1 MKHNEANVMNDK
13 IFEILWKKKIP
24 SIPSLALFWR
34 FSIIV
39 FVAVFKNTWKKTTFI
54 KDKEILIKRKCHQA
68 AMMWFSFLVCHVEGI
83 WAFDWNITEWSFSF
97 WRKGPCCVI
106 FGRVSFYREIW
117 NVRKKMFSWSFKN
130 LFDLKRQIDFPR
142 FVNFPVSNFYRA
154 LSHATFDVILYV
166 FIRSFKTRQLV
177 LTCALVDDVHARLLR
192 LSDLKTIIVIHSR
205 SHYEMRRGSWRNLDL
220 EKYSF
225 ILLGVHCRRKNNLIE
240 LNWSQRLNA
249 AAFDKTERVSN

>member
-1 MKHNEANVMNDK
+1 MKLQP
-13 IFEILWKKKIP
+13 IFIWILSAK
-24 SIPSLALFWR
+24 S
-34 FSIIV
+34 
-39 FVAVFKNTWKKTTFI
+39 TFARYPI
-54 KDKEILIKRKCHQA
+54 
-68 AMMWFSFLVCHVEGI
+68 S
-83 WAFDWNITEWSFSF
+83 
-97 WRKGPCCVI
+97 
-106 FGRVSFYREIW
+106 
-117 NVRKKMFSWSFKN
+117 
-130 LFDLKRQIDFPR
+130 
-142 FVNFPVSNFYRA
+142 PVLLFYRA
-154 LSHATFDVILYV
+154 LRNAIFDVILYV

-249 AAFDKTERVSN
+249 AAFDKKQKEFRPKT